1 MSKRLVLFASV
12 VIAVLAVLASPST
25 SAAQV
30 TPFQILTT
38 PNGLGQ
44 CDPQLAQNNPVFSGN
59 CCGAPGRSYC
69 SGVGLPWVQP
79 TGCTLPTTNQLV
91 DPSELASLCDLPATL
106 PEKTDLLPE
115 QRPESG
121 TDFQFWVASDLHFYR
136 NWYNVYDQSNFP
148 NRMNQIAADP
158 NFTWS
163 TASEKQIKSFETGP
177 IGPPTAV
184 LVPGDLML
192 GGEVYQL
199 EAYRLLWE
207 SNWLNPGS
215 INFPVYF
222 GLGNHDNSDRMRK
235 YLYDR
240 TLNMH
245 VDRNGTGCLVDI
257 TPGCF
262 DEGNDGG
269 TLQYSWDWHG
279 VHFIMVGPNA
289 GSIAN
294 LDTQP
299 ADGADGFTWL
309 ANDLAHYV
317 GHSGRPV
324 VILQHYDF
332 GHIGPSG
339 DWPSSDFHKFWTIIR
354 DYNIIALFS
363 GHSHALS
370 MYSPSDFITSTS
382 SILPIDM
389 ADYLYGNHT
398 TKHLDDYVDGNG
410 GDCHNQP
417 PNGPNE
423 GCSGAHPTFMAAHIS
438 DNYLDVGALG
448 SEDSNPAPGN
458 LETREVWVPGYGYS
472 VDLGQGLTDPTKTI
486 GGYGGFGPSG
496 NDTVCRK
503 RINTKFVSLPSHGSI
518 GIGGV
523 YYTGTSRVNGTFAV
537 RIPLERGN
545 YDFVDSCDT
554 KEGSPYVLIP
564 EQTLNPGDLITDTGY
579 RNLDGATLVQL
590 QDLVLHTNASPAA
603 VTLSDKIVNVAVT
616 TSRPGEEITYKVGNL
631 PKWAE
636 PTDYQQTTPA
646 TLGFLAKGPFAPG
659 VEVNSVVLT
668 PTDPT
673 LNPTYVPLT
682 LSVQGVEFKTSPEN
696 LSVVVDGTRLNT
708 PARLAWISGSQHN
721 LEAVGQPGTP
731 GSRYVFS
738 SWSDQG
744 AWEHQVT
751 ASSYSPAGSV
761 YQATFNHQYLVST
774 SVTPANGGTVT
785 AGGWALA
792 GSTASIIAT
801 PAPGYAFAGFT
812 GTFNQ
817 QSASLSVALNEPIQE
832 QANFVLLPSLSA
844 SAGPAR
850 RGTQPGQ
857 IVVPVILQNQGPG
870 NATGL
875 TMTIGSIQVLSGSG
889 SVTLTSGPLQLG
901 NLSSGS
907 RATGNA
913 QFDWPASA
921 RTIQFTVNW
930 EADGG
935 LATGQSVITLRR

>member
-1 MSKRLVLFASV
+1 MSKSLVLFTSV
-12 VIAVLAVLASPST
+12 VIAVLAFLASPSP
-25 SAAQV
+25 SAAQF
-30 TPFQILTT
+30 TPYQILTT
-38 PNGLGQ
+38 PSGSGQ
-44 CDPQLAQNNPVFSGN
+44 CDPQRAQNDAGDYGN
-59 CCGAPGRSYC
+59 CCGAPGRTSC
-69 SGVGLPWVQP
+69 LGQAPLPWVQP
-79 TGCTLPTTNQLV
+79 TGCTLPTPNQLV
-91 DPSELASLCDLPATL
+91 TPDSFFSSCDLPAAL

-136 NWYNVYDQSNFP
+136 NWYNVYDQANFP

-158 NFTWS
+158 NFTWA
-163 TASEKQIKSFETGP
+163 TAGESQIKNFLTGP

-199 EAYRLLWE
+199 GAYRLLWE
-207 SNWLNPGS
+207 KGWLNPGS
-215 INFPVYF
+215 IDFPVYF

-245 VDRNGTGCLVDI
+245 ADRNGTGCLVNV
-257 TPGCF
+257 TPGCL

-289 GSIAN
+289 GSTAN
-294 LDTQP
+294 LDNQP

-332 GHIGPSG
+332 GHIGPG
-339 DWPSSDFHKFWTIIR
+339 GYWPSSDFHKFWTIIR

-370 MYSPSDFITSTS
+370 MYAPSDFLTSTTS
-382 SILPIDM
+382 FFPQDV

-398 TKHLDDYVDGNG
+398 TRHLDDYVDGHG
-410 GDCHNQP
+410 GDCHTQP
-417 PNGPNE
+417 PDLADE

-448 SEDSNPAPGN
+448 SEDSNPEPGN
-458 LETREVWVPGYGYS
+458 LEAREIWVPGYGY
-472 VDLGQGLTDPTKTI
+472 VVNLGGGAIDPTKTI

-503 RINTKFVSLPSHGSI
+503 RINTKFVELPSYFDSI
-518 GIGGV
+518 GGFFYGGS
-523 YYTGTSRVNGTFAV
+523 TTIQGAFAV
-537 RIPLERGN
+537 RVPSERTA
-545 YDFVDSCDT
+545 YDFVDSCDN
-554 KEGSPYVLIP
+554 KEGSPYVLVSATTLSPGQQIVIP
-564 EQTLNPGDLITDTGY
+564 NYFQSD
-579 RNLDGATLVQL
+579 ATLVQL

-603 VTLSDKIVNVAVT
+603 VTLTDKTVYAAIT
-616 TSRPGEEITYKVGNL
+616 TSRSGEEITYKVDNL

-636 PTDYQQTTPA
+636 PTAYQQTTPA
-646 TLGFLAKGPFAPG
+646 TLGFLAKGPFSPG

-668 PTDPT
+668 PTDAT

-682 LSVQGVEFKTSPEN
+682 LSVQGVQIRTSPEG
-696 LSVVVDGTRLNT
+696 LSIVADGSRLAT
-708 PARLAWISGSQHN
+708 PAKLAWITGSQHT
-721 LEAVGQPGTP
+721 LEAGDQQPTP

-738 SWSDQG
+738 SWSDNG
-744 AWEHQVT
+744 GREHTVT
-751 ASSYSPAGSV
+751 AGAYTPAGTV

-774 SVTPANGGTVT
+774 SVAPSGGGTVT
-785 AGGWALA
+785 AGGWELA
-792 GSTASIIAT
+792 GSTVSIIAT
-801 PAPGYAFAGFT
+801 PAPGYAFSGFT
-812 GTFNQ
+812 GTLNQ
-817 QSASLSVALNEPIQE
+817 QSANLSVAVNAPIQE
-832 QANFVLLPSLSA
+832 QANFVLLPSLSV
-844 SAGPAR
+844 SIGRAR
-850 RGTQPGQ
+850 QGTQPGQ
-857 IVVPVILQNQGPG
+857 IVVPIVLHNQGPG

-875 TMTIGSIQVLSGSG
+875 TASIGAIQVMSGSG
-889 SVTLTSGPLQLG
+889 SVTTTTGSLQFG

-907 RATGNA
+907 SATGSA
-913 QFDWPASA
+913 QFNWPASA
-921 RTIQFTVNW
+921 SVIQFMVKW

-935 LATGQSVITLRR
+935 LATGQQAITLRR